1 MQTLISRD
9 STLIAY
15 GRIGTGAARA
25 LNESVGANSKSAK
38 TRRFVR
44 IQAGARALTRQF
56 DTLDSDVTELRLLE
70 TAR

>member
-25 LNESVGANSKSAK
+25 LNESVGANRKSAK

-44 IQAGARALTRQF
+44 IQAARVPSRANSTRW
-56 DTLDSDVTELRLLE
+56 TVT
-70 TAR
+70 